1 MPYKITKLE
10 DGGVFIDYQGI
21 VTSKENQEAH
31 QKIVGKNQDRLKK
44 IPYVI
49 SDFSKAKN
57 ISHTSGEIRQVATMS
72 RQKLKLNPQLLLAI
86 IVPSTLFYGLGRMWQ
101 VFLEEEHDRAG
112 LFRTR
117 EEAEIWVQKKLR
129 KK

>member
-21 VTSKENQEAH
+21 VTSRENQEAH
-31 QKIVGKNQDRLKK
+31 KKIVGQNPDQLKK

-49 SDFSKAKN
+49 SDFSKARN
-57 ISHTSGEIRQVATMS
+57 ISHTSGEIREVATMS
-72 RQKLKLNPQLLLAI
+72 RQKLKLNPNLLLAI

-101 VFLEEEHDRAG
+101 VFLEDESNRAG
-112 LFRTR
+112 LFRTSA
-117 EEAEIWVQKKLR
+117 EAEIWVQKKLAE
-129 KK
+129 K

>member
-10 DGGVFIDYQGI
+10 DGGVFIDYWGI

-31 QKIVGKNQDRLKK
+31 KKIVGKTPDQIKK

-49 SDFSKAKN
+49 SDFSKAIN
-57 ISHTSGEIRQVATMS
+57 INHSSEEIRKVAAMS
-72 RQKLKLNPQLLLAI
+72 KQKLKLNPNLVLAI

-101 VFLEEEHDRAG
+101 VLLEEEHHRAG
-112 LFRTR
+112 LFKTSA
-117 EEAEIWVQKKLR
+117 EAKIWVQKKLAE
-129 KK
+129 K